1 MARKDPRLEAAEDE
15 LIDCMRMLRRLPD
28 RERGWLYHS
37 TLRWPAM
44 VGEQS
49 DYPDEVRPRASL
61 SRWEMARVEAM
72 FEGADCIIGRAVAVR
87 DMRLVETVVKIK
99 AAGASS
105 GFGWDDVWNALR
117 GMLATG
123 ARGSDGLLV
132 CRKVTSD
139 AMRVRYGRALER
151 IAAVYLAGLDARA
164 AGLID
169 AGAVHQTSS
178 AHPA

>member
-1 MARKDPRLEAAEDE
+1 MARKDPRIEAAEDE

-61 SRWEMARVEAM
+61 SRWELARVEAM
-72 FEGADCIIGRAVAVR
+72 FDGAGCIIGRAVAVR

-105 GFGWDDVWNALR
+105 GFGWDDVWKALR

-123 ARGSDGLLV
+123 ARGSDDALV
-132 CRKVTSD
+132 LRKVTSD

-151 IAAVYLAGLDARA
+151 IAAVMGAALDERLAARS
-164 AGLID
+164 GGD
-169 AGAVHQTSS
+169 AGVQTSS